1 MDRRSRKRGCLD
13 WMDRQRFGKGIG
25 SEEFLVVS
33 SDSSCHISISEVG
46 LEMADM
52 NVCGFRGREG
62 ENRF

>member
-1 MDRRSRKRGCLD
+1 
-13 WMDRQRFGKGIG
+13 MDRQRFGKGIG